1 MSSAFQGF
9 DRKLNLLENT
19 ADRDVL
25 NNLGVAPIAD
35 DIALFTNNLRN
46 TSELLVTV
54 DKRQGNKILFNP
66 LSQRFIFTNGT
77 KITAFDGQNLIG
89 DFFVGDS
96 NNSNEFQLYFDES
109 LTQIAFPP
117 AGIDVKYVRSDAI
130 LKEDI
135 LNLVKPRRPVIETQS
150 NSQIT
155 IVDSASI
162 DLADPTA
169 PVISTVNIYTSLRRV
184 YSSFRASIVSITEYM
199 NAIESN
205 IDTFEQKKQKS
216 IINSG
221 DFLSEIKVTFN
232 GNIVVADAAGVNTNS
247 VSLNSGPGV
256 FILDTSTDIPKRA
269 FSDNENVWTA
279 EPASPAIATDL
290 VGATREIVVG
300 NLVFNS
306 GVRLTRKTGF
316 PEIVSE
322 SGPLPSNLANTF
334 THYVKVTVNG
344 EEYSLCL
351 K

>member
-1 MSSAFQGF
+1 MSAFQGF

-46 TSELLVTV
+46 TSEILVTV
-54 DKRQGNKILFNP
+54 DKRQGNTIVFNP
-66 LSQRFIFTNGT
+66 LAQRFIFTNDT
-77 KITAFDGQNLIG
+77 KIRAFSGQTIIG

-96 NNSNEFQLYFDES
+96 NNLNQFQLYSDEN
-109 LTQIAFPP
+109 LTQLVFPP
-117 AGIDVKYVRSDAI
+117 AGVDVRYVRSDAI

-135 LNLVKPRRPVIETQS
+135 LNLVKPRRPVVERQS
-150 NSQIT
+150 ASQIT
-155 IVDSASI
+155 IQDSSI
-162 DLADPTA
+162 NVEDGTTA
-169 PVISTVNIYTSLRRV
+169 VTGVATPPNIYTSLRRV
-184 YSSFRASIVSITEYM
+184 YSSFRNSAITITDYM

-216 IINSG
+216 IINNV

-232 GNIVVADAAGVNTNS
+232 GNIIVTGQIEANVAVP
-247 VSLNSGPGV
+247 LNSGPGI
-256 FILDTSTDIPKRA
+256 FILDTTTDIAKRA

-279 EPASPAIATDL
+279 EPPLPAVATDL

-300 NLVFNS
+300 NLVFDDGIRIIRKS
-306 GVRLTRKTGF
+306 GT
-316 PEIVSE
+316 PEIGQE
-322 SGPLPSNLANTF
+322 LAPAASNLANTF

>member
-1 MSSAFQGF
+1 MSAFQGF

-46 TSELLVTV
+46 TSELLVTI
-54 DKRQGNKILFNP
+54 DKRFGNIIRFNP
-66 LSQRFIFTNGT
+66 LSQRFMFTNGT
-77 KITAFDGQNLIG
+77 KIKAFTGQDLIG

-96 NNSNEFQLYFDES
+96 NNLNEFQLYADEN
-109 LTQIAFPP
+109 LTQLVFPP
-117 AGIDVKYVRSDAI
+117 AGVDVRYVRSDAI

-135 LNLVKPRRPVIETQS
+135 INLVKPRRPVVERQS
-150 NSQIT
+150 ASQIT
-155 IVDSASI
+155 IQDST
-162 DLADPTA
+162 AD
-169 PVISTVNIYTSLRRV
+169 ISDIADGITGVATPPNIYTSLRRV
-184 YSSFRASIVSITEYM
+184 YSSFRDSVITITEYM

-216 IINSG
+216 IINNT
-221 DFLSEIKVTFN
+221 DFLSEIKVTFT
-232 GNIVVADAAGVNTNS
+232 GNIIVTGQVAANAIVP
-247 VSLNSGPGV
+247 LNSGPGI
-256 FILDTSTDIPKRA
+256 FILDPTTDIAKRA

-279 EPASPAIATDL
+279 EPPLPAAATDL

-306 GVRLTRKTGF
+306 GVRIIRKAAG
-316 PEIVSE
+316 PEIAPE
-322 SGPLPSNLANTF
+322 SNLANTF

>member
-1 MSSAFQGF
+1 MSAFQGF

-46 TSELLVTV
+46 TSELLVTI
-54 DKRQGNKILFNP
+54 DKRQGNTILFNP
-66 LSQRFIFTNGT
+66 LAQRFIFTNGT
-77 KITAFDGQNLIG
+77 KIKAFSGQTVIG

-96 NNSNEFQLYFDES
+96 NNLNQFQLYSDEN

-117 AGIDVKYVRSDAI
+117 AGVDVRYVRSDAI

-135 LNLVKPRRPVIETQS
+135 LNLVKPRRPVVERQS
-150 NSQIT
+150 ASQIT
-155 IVDSASI
+155 IQDSS
-162 DLADPTA
+162 ADVADGITGVATP
-169 PVISTVNIYTSLRRV
+169 PNIYTSLRRV
-184 YSSFRASIVSITEYM
+184 YSSFRNSVITITEYM

-205 IDTFEQKKQKS
+205 IDTFEQKRQKS
-216 IINSG
+216 IINNV

-232 GNIVVADAAGVNTNS
+232 GNIIVTGQIGSNVDVP
-247 VSLNSGPGV
+247 LNSGPGI
-256 FILDTSTDIPKRA
+256 FILDPTTDIGKRA

-279 EPASPAIATDL
+279 EPVLPAIATDL

-306 GVRLTRKTGF
+306 GVRIIRKSGI
-316 PEIVSE
+316 PEIAQELTPVA
-322 SGPLPSNLANTF
+322 SNLANTF